1 MQNSIKL
8 TPQHYNYGI
17 DQLAYFD
24 EGKGDQTI
32 LLIHGFGEDHS
43 IWKNQI
49 EFLSTHYRVIAPNL
63 PGVHCKPLTLHHSQA
78 PSIRMYVE
86 VLHDLMHHL
95 NIDHYFI
102 AGHSMG
108 GYIGLSF
115 ADYYVNHIQGLLLL
129 HSTTYEDNE
138 AKKTSRMKV
147 AEFIQEWGV
156 SKYLETATPNLF
168 GDAFKKSNPA
178 AIQNVIDSGTDISQE
193 AMIQYVFAMC
203 NRKAMTHVLQQNTI
217 PVWMIAG
224 EADLAV
230 PIQDSLEQ
238 IKLLPSSNSL
248 VLKEVGHMGMLEATD
263 LVNQFFKK
271 MLVGN
276 NEALK

>member
-1 MQNSIKL
+1 MQNIIKL
-8 TPQHYNYGI
+8 TPQHYHYGI

-24 EGKGDQTI
+24 EGKGEQTI
-32 LLIHGFGEDHS
+32 LLIHGFGEDHG

-49 EFLSTHYRVIAPNL
+49 EFLSNHYRVIAPNL
-63 PGVHCKPLTLHHSQA
+63 PGVHCKPLALHHSQT
-78 PSIRMYVE
+78 PDIRMYEE

-95 NIDHYFI
+95 HIEQYYI
-102 AGHSMG
+102 VGHSMG

-115 ADYYVNHIQGLLLL
+115 ADYYVNHVQGLLLL
-129 HSTTYEDNE
+129 HSTAYKDNE

-168 GDAFKKSNPA
+168 GDAFKKVNPA
-178 AIQNVIDSGTDISQE
+178 AIQNVIDSGTDISPE
-193 AMIQYVFAMC
+193 AMIQFVFAMR
-203 NRKAMTHVLQQNTI
+203 NRKAMTHLLQQHTI

-248 VLKEVGHMGMLEATD
+248 VLENVGHMGMLEATD
-263 LVNQFFKK
+263 QVNEFIHQCIQS
-271 MLVGN
+271 
-276 NEALK
+276 A

>member
-1 MQNSIKL
+1 MQNSINL
-8 TPQHYNYGI
+8 TPHLYNYGI
-17 DQLAYFD
+17 DELAYYD
-24 EGKGDQTI
+24 QGKGEQTI
-32 LLIHGFGEDHS
+32 LLIHGFGEDHT

-63 PGVHCKPLTLHHSQA
+63 PGVHCKPLVLHHSQA
-78 PSIRMYVE
+78 PNIRMYVE
-86 VLHDLMHHL
+86 VLHELMHHL
-95 NIDHYFI
+95 HIEQYFI
-102 AGHSMG
+102 VGHSMG

-115 ADYYVNHIQGLLLL
+115 ADYYVNHVQGLLLF

-168 GDAFKKSNPA
+168 GDAFKKTNPGI
-178 AIQNVIDSGTDISQE
+178 IQNIIESGSGISQE
-193 AMIQYVFAMC
+193 AMIQFVFAMR
-203 NRKAMTHVLQQNTI
+203 NRKAMTHLLQQHTI

-224 EADLAV
+224 DADLAV
-230 PIQDSLEQ
+230 TIQDSLEQ

-248 VLKEVGHMGMLEATD
+248 VLNNVGHMGMFEATD
-263 LVNQFFKK
+263 LVNQFIKK
-271 MLVGN
+271 MLVGDKD
-276 NEALK
+276 AL

>member
-1 MQNSIKL
+1 MQNIIKL
-8 TPQHYNYGI
+8 TPQHYHYGI

-32 LLIHGFGEDHS
+32 LLIHGFGEDHA

-63 PGVHCKPLTLHHSQA
+63 PGVHCKPLALHHSQA
-78 PSIRMYVE
+78 PSIQMYVE
-86 VLHDLMHHL
+86 VLHDLMQHL
-95 NIDHYFI
+95 NIEQYFI
-102 AGHSMG
+102 VGHSMG

-115 ADYYVNHIQGLLLL
+115 ADYYVNHVQGLLLL
-129 HSTTYEDNE
+129 HSTAYEDNE

-168 GDAFKKSNPA
+168 GDAFKKTNPGI
-178 AIQNVIDSGTDISQE
+178 IQNVIDSGTDISPE
-193 AMIQYVFAMC
+193 AMIQFVFAMR
-203 NRKAMTHVLQQNTI
+203 NRKAMTHLLQQHTI
-217 PVWMIAG
+217 PVWMIVG

-248 VLKEVGHMGMLEATD
+248 VLNNVGHMGMFEATD
-263 LVNQFFKK
+263 QVNEFIHQCIQS
-271 MLVGN
+271 
-276 NEALK
+276 A

>member
-1 MQNSIKL
+1 MLNSINL
-8 TPQHYNYGI
+8 TPHYYNYGI

-24 EGKGDQTI
+24 EGKGKQTI
-32 LLIHGFGEDHS
+32 LLIHGFGEDNT

-49 EFLSTHYRVIAPNL
+49 AFLSTYYRIIAPNL
-63 PGVHCKPLTLHHSQA
+63 PGVHCKALAIHHSQA
-78 PSIRMYVE
+78 PNIRIYVE
-86 VLHDLMHHL
+86 VLHELMHHL
-95 NIDHYFI
+95 DIEQYFI
-102 AGHSMG
+102 VGHSMG

-115 ADYYVNHIQGLLLL
+115 ADNYVNHIQGLLLL

-193 AMIQYVFAMC
+193 AMIQYVFAMR
-203 NRKAMTHVLQQNTI
+203 NRKAMTHLLQQNTI

-224 EADLAV
+224 DSDLAV

-238 IKLLPSSNSL
+238 IKLLPSPNSL

-263 LVNQFFKK
+263 LVNQFIHQCIQST
-271 MLVGN
+271 
-276 NEALK
+276 

>member
-1 MQNSIKL
+1 MQNSINL
-8 TPQHYNYGI
+8 TPHLYNYGI
-17 DQLAYFD
+17 DELAYYD
-24 EGKGDQTI
+24 QGKGEQTI
-32 LLIHGFGEDHS
+32 LLIHGFGEDHA

-49 EFLSTHYRVIAPNL
+49 EFLSSHYRVIAPNL
-63 PGVHCKPLTLHHSQA
+63 PGVHCKPLVLHHSQA
-78 PSIRMYVE
+78 PNIRMYVE
-86 VLHDLMHHL
+86 VLHELMHHL
-95 NIDHYFI
+95 HIEQYFI
-102 AGHSMG
+102 VGHSMG

-115 ADYYVNHIQGLLLL
+115 ADYYVNHIQGLLLF

-168 GDAFKKSNPA
+168 GDAFKKTNPGV
-178 AIQNVIDSGTDISQE
+178 IQNVIESGSSISEE
-193 AMIQYVFAMC
+193 AMIQFVFAMR
-203 NRKAMTHVLQQNTI
+203 NRKAMTHLLKQHTI
-217 PVWMIAG
+217 PVWMIVG

-248 VLKEVGHMGMLEATD
+248 VLNNVGHMGMFEATD
-263 LVNQFFKK
+263 QVNEFIHQCIQS
-271 MLVGN
+271 
-276 NEALK
+276 A

>member
-1 MQNSIKL
+1 MQNSINL
-8 TPQHYNYGI
+8 TPNLYNYGI
-17 DQLAYFD
+17 DELAYYD
-24 EGKGDQTI
+24 QGNGEQTI
-32 LLIHGFGEDHS
+32 LLIHGFGEDHA

-49 EFLSTHYRVIAPNL
+49 EFLSSHYRVIAPNL
-63 PGVHCKPLTLHHSQA
+63 PGVHCKPLALHHSQA
-78 PSIRMYVE
+78 PNIRMYVE
-86 VLHDLMHHL
+86 VLHELMHHL
-95 NIDHYFI
+95 HIEQYYI
-102 AGHSMG
+102 VGHSMG

-115 ADYYVNHIQGLLLL
+115 ADYYVNHVQGLLLF

-168 GDAFKKSNPA
+168 GDAFKKTNPGV
-178 AIQNVIDSGTDISQE
+178 IQNIIESGSSISQE
-193 AMIQYVFAMC
+193 AMIQFVFAMR
-203 NRKAMTHVLQQNTI
+203 NRKAMTHLLKQSNL
-217 PVWMIAG
+217 PVWMIVG

-248 VLKEVGHMGMLEATD
+248 VLNNVGHMGMFEATNQ
-263 LVNQFFKK
+263 VNEFIHQCIQS
-271 MLVGN
+271 
-276 NEALK
+276 A

>member
-1 MQNSIKL
+1 MQNSINL
-8 TPQHYNYGI
+8 TPHLYNYGI
-17 DQLAYFD
+17 DELAYYD
-24 EGKGDQTI
+24 QGKGEQTI
-32 LLIHGFGEDHS
+32 LLIHGFGEDHA

-49 EFLSTHYRVIAPNL
+49 EFLSSHYRVIAPNL
-63 PGVHCKPLTLHHSQA
+63 PGVHCKPLALHHSQA
-78 PSIRMYVE
+78 PNIRMYVE
-86 VLHDLMHHL
+86 VLHELMHHL
-95 NIDHYFI
+95 NIEQYYI
-102 AGHSMG
+102 IGHSMG

-115 ADYYVNHIQGLLLL
+115 ADYYVNHVQGLLLF

-168 GDAFKKSNPA
+168 GDAFKKTNPGV
-178 AIQNVIDSGTDISQE
+178 IQNVIESGLGISQE
-193 AMIQYVFAMC
+193 AMIQFVFAMR
-203 NRKAMTHVLQQNTI
+203 NRKAMTHLLQQHTI
-217 PVWMIAG
+217 PVWMIVG

-248 VLKEVGHMGMLEATD
+248 VLNNVGHMGMFEATNQ
-263 LVNQFFKK
+263 VNEFIHQCIQS
-271 MLVGN
+271 
-276 NEALK
+276 A

>member
-1 MQNSIKL
+1 MQNSINL
-8 TPQHYNYGI
+8 TPNLYNYGI
-17 DQLAYFD
+17 DELAYYD
-24 EGKGDQTI
+24 QGKGEQAI
-32 LLIHGFGEDHS
+32 LLIHGFGEDHA

-63 PGVHCKPLTLHHSQA
+63 PGVHCKPLALHHSQA
-78 PSIRMYVE
+78 PNIRMYVE
-86 VLHDLMHHL
+86 VLHELMHHL
-95 NIDHYFI
+95 HIEQYYI
-102 AGHSMG
+102 VGHSMG

-115 ADYYVNHIQGLLLL
+115 ADYYVNHVQGLLLF

-156 SKYLETATPNLF
+156 TKYLETATPNLF
-168 GDAFKKSNPA
+168 GDAFKKTNPGV
-178 AIQNVIDSGTDISQE
+178 IQNIIESGLGISQE
-193 AMIQYVFAMC
+193 AMIQFVFAMR
-203 NRKAMTHVLQQNTI
+203 NRKAMTHLLQQHTI

-230 PIQDSLEQ
+230 TIQDSLEQ

-248 VLKEVGHMGMLEATD
+248 VLNNVGHMGMFEATD
-263 LVNQFFKK
+263 QVNEFIHQCIQS
-271 MLVGN
+271 
-276 NEALK
+276 A

>member
-1 MQNSIKL
+1 MQNSINL
-8 TPQHYNYGI
+8 TPHLYNYGI
-17 DQLAYFD
+17 DELAYYD
-24 EGKGDQTI
+24 QGKGEQTI
-32 LLIHGFGEDHS
+32 LLIHGFGEDHA

-63 PGVHCKPLTLHHSQA
+63 PGVHCKPLALHHSQA
-78 PSIRMYVE
+78 PNIRMYVE
-86 VLHDLMHHL
+86 VLHELMHHL
-95 NIDHYFI
+95 HIEQYYI
-102 AGHSMG
+102 VGHSMG

-115 ADYYVNHIQGLLLL
+115 ADYYVNHVQGLLLF

-156 SKYLETATPNLF
+156 SKYLETAIPNLF
-168 GDAFKKSNPA
+168 GDAFKKTNPGV
-178 AIQNVIDSGTDISQE
+178 IQNVIESVSSISQE
-193 AMIQYVFAMC
+193 AMIQFVFAMR
-203 NRKAMTHVLQQNTI
+203 NRKAMTHLLKQSNL
-217 PVWMIAG
+217 PVWMIVG

-248 VLKEVGHMGMLEATD
+248 VLNNVGHMGMFEATNQ
-263 LVNQFFKK
+263 VNEFIHQCIQS
-271 MLVGN
+271 
-276 NEALK
+276 A

>member
-1 MQNSIKL
+1 MQNSFKL
-8 TPQHYNYGI
+8 NLHHYNYGI
-17 DQLAYFD
+17 DKLAYYD
-24 EGKGDQTI
+24 QGKGEQTI
-32 LLIHGFGEDHS
+32 LLIHGFGEDHA

-63 PGVHCKPLTLHHSQA
+63 PGVHCKPLALHHSQA
-78 PSIRMYVE
+78 PNIRMYVE
-86 VLHDLMHHL
+86 VLHELMHHL
-95 NIDHYFI
+95 HIEQYYI
-102 AGHSMG
+102 IGHSMG

-115 ADYYVNHIQGLLLL
+115 ADYYVNHVQGLLLF

-168 GDAFKKSNPA
+168 GDAFKKTNPGV
-178 AIQNVIDSGTDISQE
+178 IQNVIESGLGISQE
-193 AMIQYVFAMC
+193 AMIQFVFAMR
-203 NRKAMTHVLQQNTI
+203 NRKAMTHLLQQHTI

-224 EADLAV
+224 DEDLAV
-230 PIQDSLEQ
+230 TIQDSLEQ

-248 VLKEVGHMGMLEATD
+248 VLNNVGHMGMFEATNQ
-263 LVNQFFKK
+263 VNEFIHQCIQS
-271 MLVGN
+271 
-276 NEALK
+276 A

>member
-32 LLIHGFGEDHS
+32 LLIHGFGEDHGV
-43 IWKNQI
+43 WKNQI
-49 EFLSTHYRVIAPNL
+49 EFLSSHYRVIAPNL
-63 PGVHCKPLTLHHSQA
+63 PGVQCKPLALHHSQA
-78 PSIRMYVE
+78 PNIRMYVE
-86 VLHDLMHHL
+86 VLHELMHHL
-95 NIDHYFI
+95 SIEQYFI
-102 AGHSMG
+102 VGHSMG

-115 ADYYVNHIQGLLLL
+115 ADYYVNHVQGLLLL

-138 AKKTSRMKV
+138 AKKISRMKV

-178 AIQNVIDSGTDISQE
+178 AIQNVIESGTDISPE
-193 AMIQYVFAMC
+193 AMIQYVFAMR

-263 LVNQFFKK
+263 QVNQFIHQCIQS
-271 MLVGN
+271 
-276 NEALK
+276 A

>member
-8 TPQHYNYGI
+8 TPQYYHYGI

-32 LLIHGFGEDHS
+32 LLIHGFGEDHG

-49 EFLSTHYRVIAPNL
+49 EFLSNHYRVIAPNL
-63 PGVHCKPLTLHHSQA
+63 PGVHCKPLALHHSQA
-78 PSIRMYVE
+78 PSIQMYVE
-86 VLHDLMHHL
+86 VLHDLMQHL
-95 NIDHYFI
+95 NIEQYFI
-102 AGHSMG
+102 VGHSMG

-115 ADYYVNHIQGLLLL
+115 ADYYVNHVQGLLLL
-129 HSTTYEDNE
+129 HSTAYEDNE

-168 GDAFKKSNPA
+168 GDAFKKTNPGI
-178 AIQNVIDSGTDISQE
+178 IQNVIDSGTDISPE
-193 AMIQYVFAMC
+193 AIIQFVFAMR
-203 NRKAMTHVLQQNTI
+203 NRKAMTHLLQQHTI

-248 VLKEVGHMGMLEATD
+248 VLENVGHMGMLEATD
-263 LVNQFFKK
+263 QVNEFIHQCIQS
-271 MLVGN
+271 
-276 NEALK
+276 A

>member
-8 TPQHYNYGI
+8 TTDHYNYGI
-17 DQLAYFD
+17 DELAYFD
-24 EGKGDQTI
+24 EGKGEQTI
-32 LLIHGFGEDHS
+32 LLIHGFGEDNT

-49 EFLSTHYRVIAPNL
+49 AFLSAHYRIIAPNL
-63 PGVHCKPLTLHHSQA
+63 PGVHCKPLALHHSQA

-95 NIDHYFI
+95 HIEHYYI
-102 AGHSMG
+102 VGHSMG

-115 ADYYVNHIQGLLLL
+115 ADYYVNHVQGLLLL

-138 AKKTSRMKV
+138 AKKISRMKV

-168 GDAFKKSNPA
+168 GDAFKKTNPA
-178 AIQNVIDSGTDISQE
+178 AIQNVIDSGTDISQD
-193 AMIQYVFAMC
+193 AMIQYVFAMR
-203 NRKAMTHVLQQNTI
+203 NRKAMTHLLQQSI
-217 PVWMIAG
+217 LPMWMIAG
-224 EADLAV
+224 DADLAV

-238 IKLLPSSNSL
+238 IKLLPSPNSL

-263 LVNQFFKK
+263 QVNQFIDQCIQS
-271 MLVGN
+271 
-276 NEALK
+276 A